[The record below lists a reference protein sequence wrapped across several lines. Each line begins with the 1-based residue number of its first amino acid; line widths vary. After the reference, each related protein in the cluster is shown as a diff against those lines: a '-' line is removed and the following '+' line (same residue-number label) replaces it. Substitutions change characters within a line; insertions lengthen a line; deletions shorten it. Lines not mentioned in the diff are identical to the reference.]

1 MKRTWIAAVGALMLT
16 ACTQSIDYM
25 PPIQVNV
32 VGIGADSHAAMVLNY
47 DKNGMVT
54 PFAEI
59 SRLGL
64 VTSIDSASVWTA
76 ISDGESYAIRESYD
90 MLIGKSLH
98 CENNGIETTYL
109 LKDGQG
115 HEQQLE
121 VRAYADGVVFRYV
134 LGKGYEN
141 PVELKGENTK
151 LQMLF
156 DKGCNRWLSR
166 WTEPYEDFFPLNPE
180 EKDDAHWGYPA
191 LFNPRHNGEQ
201 EDLYVLLTEAN
212 VLRGHSASSFYTDNR
227 EGAGYRIQP
236 DEMVSQVQTGWAS
249 PWRVLIVGDLNTV
262 VQSTLVTDVSE
273 PCTYEDTSWI
283 KPGVVSWIYWAYNH
297 GSQEYDLLCLYVDL
311 AKEMGWPYSLVDA
324 EWDVMRGGTIEDVA
338 AYAKKNGIK
347 PLLWYNSTTGWFE
360 EHGAPSPSWR
370 LNTAEAREKEF
381 TWMNEQGFVGAKV
394 DFFRDDESE
403 QMNYCIDI
411 LEDAA
416 RHKLLM
422 NLHGGTMQRGWQRTY
437 PNLVTMESVYGA
449 EWYNNVPTFTA
460 KAARHNATLPFTRNV
475 VGSMDYTPGTFTDSQ
490 HPHITT
496 HGHELALTVLF
507 ESGVQHMPDRPS
519 AYLEMP
525 SEVKDILK
533 TLPTAWDQ
541 TLLLAGYPGESAV
554 IARQHN
560 GKWYIAGINGTDEP
574 KDLSFSVERLGTP
587 STRGLL
593 ICDGETQYSFDIKLL
608 NIPPL
613 NVTEDSKT
621 HEVLSQS
628 REDIVIPC
636 APRGGFLYVL

>member
-1 MKRTWIAAVGALMLT
+1 MHYTKSILSLFICASLFSCSTKVERPLEIEFASQKIVDASSFGLKTTLRNWDETSSIKVSGPTKIVDDYEMKVGKRLHCHNEAQEYVYTLT
-16 ACTQSIDYM
+16 NA
-25 PPIQVNV
+25 
-32 VGIGADSHAAMVLNY
+32 
-47 DKNGMVT
+47 
-54 PFAEI
+54 
-59 SRLGL
+59 
-64 VTSIDSASVWTA
+64 
-76 ISDGESYAIRESYD
+76 DGENLFVELREYPDGYA
-90 MLIGKSLH
+90 
-98 CENNGIETTYL
+98 
-109 LKDGQG
+109 
-115 HEQQLE
+115 
-121 VRAYADGVVFRYV
+121 FRYRLPNV
-134 LGKGYEN
+134 QDGEQLIDEATSYKVPEGAKRWIPGFAHDANYEQ
-141 PVELKGENTK
+141 L
-151 LQMLF
+151 
-156 DKGCNRWLSR
+156 
-166 WTEPYEDFFPLNPE
+166 FPLSTDGTTTEHIRNGRPNE
-180 EKDDAHWGYPA
+180 WGYPSLVEVA
-191 LFNPRHNGEQ
+191 DGQFMLITEADMTRDHCGSFMKNSDENRNLYKVFLAEDSLKLVADENGEWTS
-201 EDLYVLLTEAN
+201 L
-212 VLRGHSASSFYTDNR
+212 
-227 EGAGYRIQP
+227 
-236 DEMVSQVQTGWAS
+236 
-249 PWRVLIVGDLNTV
+249 WRVIIAGSLADV
-262 VQSTLVTDVSE
+262 VESTLVTDVST
-273 PCTYEDTSWI
+273 PSKIEDTSWI
-283 KPGVVSWIYWAYNH
+283 NPAPASWIYWAYNH

-381 TWMNEQGFVGAKV
+381 SWMNEQGFVGAKV

-449 EWYNNVPTFTA
+449 EWYNNVPTYTA

-525 SEVKDILK
+525 TEVKEILK

-574 KDLSFSVERLGTP
+574 KDLSFSVERLGTS

-628 REDIVIPC
+628 REDIVFPC